1 MKVAI
6 IGAGNVGRALATS
19 IGRAGHEVI
28 ITSRDPQAAA
38 DTAAATG
45 ARAVDS
51 NAQAAAEGDV
61 VIPAV
66 GFGDIEAVARD
77 IAEPAAGKPVVDVT
91 NRISFGQSGPEMD
104 TSSSN
109 AEVVSDLLPDSSVVK
124 AFNTVFAVHQ
134 VDPTADG
141 LQLDGYVAG
150 DDPSAKATV
159 LELVRAIGLRP
170 IDVGPL
176 VRARQLEALAFLNM
190 SLNIVNQGTWQSGWK
205 LVGAP
210 AADVA
215 RTGAGGRS

>member
-6 IGAGNVGRALATS
+6 IGAGNVGTALATS

-28 ITSRDPQAAA
+28 ITSRDPKDA
-38 DTAAATG
+38 
-45 ARAVDS
+45 
-51 NAQAAAEGDV
+51 AQAASASGARVGESNAAAAAQADV

-66 GFGDIEAVARD
+66 GMNEIEALAEE

-91 NRISFGQSGPEMD
+91 NRISFGENGPEID

-109 AEVVSDLLPDSSVVK
+109 AEVISELLPDSPVVK
-124 AFNTVFAVHQ
+124 AFNTLFATHQ
-134 VDPTADG
+134 DDPTADG
-141 LQLDGYVAG
+141 VQLDGYVAG
-150 DDPSAKATV
+150 DDAPAKATV
-159 LELVRAIGLRP
+159 LELVRSIGLRP

-190 SLNIVNQGTWQSGWK
+190 ALNIVNNGTWQSGWK

-210 AADVA
+210 AGDATA
-215 RTGAGGRS
+215 SSGHR

>member
-6 IGAGNVGRALATS
+6 IGAGNVGTALATS
-19 IGRAGHEVI
+19 LARAGHDVI
-28 ITSRDPQAAA
+28 ITSRHPGDAADAAA
-38 DTAAATG
+38 ASGARVVDTNAEAAAL
-45 ARAVDS
+45 
-51 NAQAAAEGDV
+51 GDV

-66 GFGDIEAVARD
+66 GFDHLEAVAAD

-91 NRISFGQSGPEMD
+91 NRISFGASGPDID
-104 TSSSN
+104 TTSSN
-109 AEVVSDLLPDSSVVK
+109 AEAVAELLPDSPVVK
-124 AFNTVFAVHQ
+124 AFNTLFATHQ
-134 VDPTADG
+134 VDPLADG

-150 DDPSAKATV
+150 DDPTAKAKV

-190 SLNIVNQGTWQSGWK
+190 ALNIVNEGSWQSGWK

-210 AADVA
+210 AK
-215 RTGAGGRS
+215 TAGGRS

>member
-6 IGAGNVGRALATS
+6 IGAGTVGNALASS

-28 ITSRDPQAAA
+28 ITSRDAKDAQ
-38 DTAAATG
+38 DLAATSG
-45 ARAVDS
+45 ARVAAS
-51 NAQAAAEGDV
+51 SAQAAAEADV

-66 GFGDIEAVARD
+66 GMDDIAAVAQE

-91 NRISFGQSGPEMD
+91 NRISFGEAGPEMD

-109 AEVVSDLLPDSSVVK
+109 AEVISGLLPRSQVVK
-124 AFNTVFAVHQ
+124 AFNTLFATHQ
-134 VDPTADG
+134 QDPMAEG

-159 LELVRAIGLRP
+159 LELVRSIGLRP

-176 VRARQLEALAFLNM
+176 VRARQLEALAFLNVA
-190 SLNIVNQGTWQSGWK
+190 LNIVNQGTWQSGWK

-210 AADVA
+210 AGDAA
-215 RTGAGGRS
+215 TTGARR

>member
-6 IGAGNVGRALATS
+6 IGAGNVGTALATS

-28 ITSRDPQAAA
+28 ITSRDAKDAQ
-38 DTAAATG
+38 DAATASG
-45 ARAVDS
+45 ARVAHSSAKAV
-51 NAQAAAEGDV
+51 AEADV

-66 GFGDIEAVARD
+66 GMSDWEALAEE

-91 NRISFGQSGPEMD
+91 NRISFGESGPEMD

-109 AEVVSDLLPDSSVVK
+109 AEEISELLPDSQVVK
-124 AFNTVFAVHQ
+124 AFNTLFATHQ
-134 VDPTADG
+134 DDPIADG

-150 DDPSAKATV
+150 DDPSAKAKV
-159 LELVRAIGLRP
+159 LELVRSIGLRP

-176 VRARQLEALAFLNM
+176 VRARQLEALAFMNM
-190 SLNIVNQGTWQSGWK
+190 ALNIVNQGTWQSGWK

-210 AADVA
+210 AGDAA
-215 RTGAGGRS
+215 TTGARR